1 MMRVCIA
8 ISTVALLSA
17 GLLTAQAPGSS
28 AAEVKQA
35 YNNVKN
41 NILRAADKVSEADY
55 SFKATPDVRTFGQLI
70 GHVADSQ
77 LRGCSAINGAPK
89 QATAGDKTA
98 KADLVAAIKDSFAEC
113 DRAFDALTD
122 ANASEPVAAGRG
134 QRTRLGALYGQVV
147 HDNEMYGYMSV
158 YMRLKGV
165 VPPSSEPR
173 GGR

>member
-1 MMRVCIA
+1 MIRSFLAIA
-8 ISTVALLSA
+8 AAIFAGSILLP
-17 GLLTAQAPGSS
+17 AQDASS

-70 GHVADSQ
+70 GHVADAQ
-77 LRGCSAINGAPK
+77 MRGCSAINGAPK
-89 QATAGDKTA
+89 PATAGDKTS

-113 DRAFDALTD
+113 DKAFDALTD
-122 ANASEPVAAGRG
+122 ATASQSVSAGRG

-147 HDNEMYGYMSV
+147 HDNEMYGYISV

>member
-1 MMRVCIA
+1 ML
-8 ISTVALLSA
+8 TALLAASA
-17 GLLTAQAPGSS
+17 LPAQEASS
-28 AAEVKQA
+28 VAEVKQA

-41 NILRAADKVSEADY
+41 NILRAADRVPEADY
-55 SFKATPDVRTFGQLI
+55 TFKATPEVRTWGQLI
-70 GHVADSQ
+70 GHIADSQ
-77 LRGCSAINGAPK
+77 TRGCSVVNGAPK
-89 QATAGDKTA
+89 QATAGNLTA
-98 KADLVAAIKDSFAEC
+98 KTDLVAALKDSVAEC
-113 DRAFDALTD
+113 DQAFDTLTD
-122 ANASEPVAAGRG
+122 ANATQAISVGRG

>member
-1 MMRVCIA
+1 MRFGL
-8 ISTVALLSA
+8 TVSALALA
-17 GLLTAQAPGSS
+17 GACYLVAQAPLSS

-41 NILRAADKVSEADY
+41 NILRAADKVSESDY
-55 SFKATPDVRTFGQLI
+55 GFKANPDVRTYGQLV
-70 GHVADSQ
+70 GHVADAQ
-77 LRGCSAINGAPK
+77 MRGCSGINGAQK
-89 QATAGDKTA
+89 QASAGDKTA
-98 KADLVAAIKDSFAEC
+98 KADLVAALKDSFTEC
-113 DRAFDALTD
+113 DKAFDALTD
-122 ANASEPVAAGRG
+122 ANANEGVAAGRG

>member
-1 MMRVCIA
+1 MMRVIVT
-8 ISTVALLSA
+8 ISAAALAGA
-17 GLLTAQAPGSS
+17 GLLPAQTSASS

-35 YNNVKN
+35 YNAVKN
-41 NILRAADKVSEADY
+41 NIQRAADKVSDADY
-55 SFKATPDVRTFGQLI
+55 SFKATPDVRTWGQLV
-70 GHVADSQ
+70 GHVADAQ
-77 LRGCSAINGAPK
+77 MRGCSAVNGALK
-89 QATAGDKTA
+89 QASAGDKTA
-98 KADLVAAIKDSFAEC
+98 KADLVAALKDSFAEC
-113 DRAFDALTD
+113 DKAFDALTD
-122 ANASEPVAAGRG
+122 ANANESVSIGRG